1 MKKSLLKW
9 AILFHAIM
17 YSVSLLYIGYKFGI
31 TALFPYRIG
40 LELFIFPAAD
50 LFLLIIG
57 LSLFNNREYG
67 KSKSYLRMGI
77 VTLVFG
83 SWKLGSRLFL
93 YFQGV
98 VVETTEYLDGI
109 LYPSVAFGLYFIIS
123 ILYFVCAARTSKENQ
138 EYFG

>member
-1 MKKSLLKW
+1 MKKGLLKW
-9 AILFHAIM
+9 AVIFHAIM

-31 TALFPYRIG
+31 TALLPYPNG
-40 LELFIFPAAD
+40 LELFLFPAAD
-50 LFLLIIG
+50 LILLIIG

-93 YFQGV
+93 YNQGMIS
-98 VVETTEYLDGI
+98 EYMDYYV
-109 LYPSVAFGLYFIIS
+109 YPIVTFCLYFIIS
-123 ILYFVCAARTSKENQ
+123 IIYFVCEAITSKENQ
-138 EYFG
+138 KY